1 MSQQFNASP
10 DNLTLAVDCT
20 ADFETV
26 VNRWHEKVDPRSR
39 MALS

>member
-1 MSQQFNASP
+1 LSHEPTVQRQP

-26 VNRWHEKVDPRSR
+26 VNRRGC
-39 MALS
+39 